1 MTHRVPNRFIYALM
15 FYKKELRVSEVLPV
29 RGLASEVSSHMTGDV
44 AYSKLG

>member
-15 FYKKELRVSEVLPV
+15 FYEKELRMSEVLPV
-29 RGLASEVSSHMTGDV
+29 RSLASEVSAHMIGNV